1 MDAPRATGTHNGCGT
16 KYSVPEGYCTRTHVS
31 ELPQGLKVK
40 GDLLLMGCENIWYLP
55 KDLRVEGTVYLSGTK
70 VPKLTLSQW
79 KNQGIT
85 AADFDYEED

>member
-1 MDAPRATGTHNGCGT
+1 
-16 KYSVPEGYCTRTHVS
+16 
-31 ELPQGLKVK
+31 
-40 GDLLLMGCENIWYLP
+40 MGCENIWYLP